1 MDFGVLATP
10 GVPGSH
16 PLIKLSDV
24 IVVRHESS
32 SSDSSPVCGPVA
44 VSAAAPVCGPVAVS
58 AAAPDKVA
66 QGLAHHLKKCVLPL
80 AA

>member
-32 SSDSSPVCGPVA
+32 SSDSSPVCA
-44 VSAAAPVCGPVAVS
+44 PVAVS